1 MMPAMAFARSIPTP
15 RNTLTAWHS
24 RTTATAAHPGRL
36 YRRAS
41 MHHAADLHLRCAHRP
56 EALTT
61 PELHTSGDLRTA
73 AISARAAATTSP
85 SLNCRAAQLTPWP
98 SMTNTSAPT
107 RCRPQGLVS
116 PHRLLPRRSSPDR
129 RSLLPFLV
137 SAALGVQLPPAPIT
151 GRDAATQPPPETAAD
166 APPPAF
172 ARSPM
177 RRTQANTAAT
187 RRRRNL
193 SREGPPTWRLVADPA
208 PRPPDPAAEA
218 SDPATPTPR
227 RALGGEPL
235 HRLPWPRPPRRRSR
249 RWVAPPPPSSRATQ
263 TSGGWFRRRRGE
275 GERGKGVAAAA
286 GDGEPPV
293 SP

>member
-1 MMPAMAFARSIPTP
+1 MSCVVCISLGVDDLEGSLPTLMYPGGQGYMMPAMAFARSIPTP

-24 RTTATAAHPGRL
+24 WTTATAAHSGRL
-36 YRRAS
+36 HRRAS
-41 MHHAADLHLRCAHRP
+41 MHHAVDLHLRCARRL

-137 SAALGVQLPPAPIT
+137 SAALGVQLPPDPT
-151 GRDAATQPPPETAAD
+151 RAATRPRSLLRKQQQMRRPPLSHVAPRGAPEPTP
-166 APPPAF
+166 PPPA
-172 ARSPM
+172 A
-177 RRTQANTAAT
+177 AAT
-187 RRRRNL
+187 SAAKARRH
-193 SREGPPTWRLVADPA
+193 GVWRQI
-208 PRPPDPAAEA
+208 RP
-218 SDPATPTPR
+218 
-227 RALGGEPL
+227 
-235 HRLPWPRPPRRRSR
+235 
-249 RWVAPPPPSSRATQ
+249 
-263 TSGGWFRRRRGE
+263 
-275 GERGKGVAAAA
+275 
-286 GDGEPPV
+286 
-293 SP
+293 